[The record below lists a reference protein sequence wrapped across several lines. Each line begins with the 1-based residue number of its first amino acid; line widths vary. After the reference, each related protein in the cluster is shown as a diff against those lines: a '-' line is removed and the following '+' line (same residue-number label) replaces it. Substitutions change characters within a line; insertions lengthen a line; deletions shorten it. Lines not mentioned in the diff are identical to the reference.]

1 MHAELPEFQE
11 REFTCPYCDKVTTV
25 KTPMDFIFAKRVTC
39 KHCGLEFLIENDKPK
54 KQTN

>member
-1 MHAELPEFQE
+1 MEEAVMHAELPEFQE

-39 KHCGLEFLIENDKPK
+39 KHCGLDL
-54 KQTN
+54 